1 MSQIIDNLYLTFHYL
16 SAVICQNSS
25 SKWCWQDNL
34 EFHRCLVSY
43 GKCFK
48 MLPGFVG
55 YQHFHVK
62 IIRCRFERNFIKNIW
77 ASQCHKDQTGQQVFF
92 VSKSKKYY
100 TTTCFISQGINYDDG
115 RIKHRLHCTV
125 CLLSGATLGFCFAG
139 IFCQIFENLYLVWQ
153 TEVKDKTWPKLV
165 RLWPDGLISTFNNVR
180 FHLKHQT
187 EEE

>member
-16 SAVICQNSS
+16 PAVICQKSS
-25 SKWCWQDNL
+25 SKWCWQDYL

-48 MLPGFVG
+48 MLPLFVG

-77 ASQCHKDQTGQQVFF
+77 ASQCHKDQTGQQVFLCPK
-92 VSKSKKYY
+92 VKSKKYY

-115 RIKHRLHCTV
+115 RIKHRLHCLSTLW
-125 CLLSGATLGFCFAG
+125 CHPWFLLCWNILPNFRKF
-139 IFCQIFENLYLVWQ
+139 I
-153 TEVKDKTWPKLV
+153 P
-165 RLWPDGLISTFNNVR
+165 RLADRG
-180 FHLKHQT
+180 
-187 EEE
+187 